1 MIIQHGSSPQYI
13 RADVDVTGEGA
24 GRAHDNCGTIEVHA
38 FTSAEAN
45 RADFTLH
52 RVMSACHSPGRIGHR
67 K

>member
-38 FTSAEAN
+38 FTSA
-45 RADFTLH
+45 D
-52 RVMSACHSPGRIGHR
+52 G
-67 K
+67 